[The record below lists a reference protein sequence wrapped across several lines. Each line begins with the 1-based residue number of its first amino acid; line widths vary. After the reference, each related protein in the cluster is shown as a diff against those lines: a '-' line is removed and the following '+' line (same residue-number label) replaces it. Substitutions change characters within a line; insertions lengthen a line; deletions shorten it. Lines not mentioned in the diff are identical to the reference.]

1 MRTKIYH
8 KLNNFFNPS
17 ILEVINE
24 SEQHSGHLQ
33 SPKTGS
39 SHFFVKI
46 SSTQLDNLSRLEGQ
60 RLIFKIL
67 KQEMSKEI
75 HALRI
80 KIIYN
85 NYPP

>member
-1 MRTKIYH
+1 MRSRIYQ
-8 KLNNFFNPS
+8 KLNNFLNPS
-17 ILEVINE
+17 VLEVVNE
-24 SEQHSGHLQ
+24 SDQHSGHSQ
-33 SPKTGS
+33 SPKTGN

-46 SSTQLDNLSRLEGQ
+46 SSTQLDKLSRLEGQ

-67 KQEMSKEI
+67 QQEMSKEI

-85 NYPP
+85 N

>member
-1 MRTKIYH
+1 MRSKIYH

-17 ILEVINE
+17 ILQVINE
-24 SEQHSGHLQ
+24 SDKHSGHSQ
-33 SPKTGS
+33 SPKSGN

-46 SSTQLDNLSRLEGQ
+46 SATQLDNLSRLDGQ

-67 KQEMSKEI
+67 KQEMSRDI

-85 NYPP
+85 N

>member
-1 MRTKIYH
+1 MRSRIYQ
-8 KLNNFFNPS
+8 KLNNFLNPS
-17 ILEVINE
+17 FLEVVNE
-24 SEQHSGHLQ
+24 SDQHSKHLQ
-33 SPKTGS
+33 SPKTGN

-46 SSTQLDNLSRLEGQ
+46 SSTQLDKLSRLEGQ

-67 KQEMSKEI
+67 QQEMSKEI

-85 NYPP
+85 N

>member
-1 MRTKIYH
+1 MRSRIYQ
-8 KLNNFFNPS
+8 KLNNFLNPS
-17 ILEVINE
+17 VLEVVNE
-24 SEQHSGHLQ
+24 SDQLSGHLQ
-33 SPKTGS
+33 SPKTGN

-46 SSTQLDNLSRLEGQ
+46 SSTQLDKLSRIEGQ

-67 KQEMSKEI
+67 QQEMSKEI

-85 NYPP
+85 N

>member
-1 MRTKIYH
+1 MRSRIYQ
-8 KLNNFFNPS
+8 KLNNFLNPS
-17 ILEVINE
+17 VLEVVNE
-24 SEQHSGHLQ
+24 SDQHSGHLQ
-33 SPKTGS
+33 SPKTGN

-46 SSTQLDNLSRLEGQ
+46 SSTQLDKLSRIEGQ

-67 KQEMSKEI
+67 QQEMSKEI

-85 NYPP
+85 N

>member
-1 MRTKIYH
+1 MRSRIYQ

-17 ILEVINE
+17 VLEVVNE
-24 SEQHSGHLQ
+24 SDQHSGHLQ
-33 SPKTGS
+33 SPKTGN

-46 SSTQLDNLSRLEGQ
+46 SATQLDKLSRLEGQ

-67 KQEMSKEI
+67 QQEMSKEI

-85 NYPP
+85 N

>member
-1 MRTKIYH
+1 MRSRIYQ
-8 KLNNFFNPS
+8 KLNNFLNPS
-17 ILEVINE
+17 FLEVINE
-24 SEQHSGHLQ
+24 SDQHSEHLQ
-33 SPKTGS
+33 SPKTGN

-46 SSTQLDNLSRLEGQ
+46 SSTQLDKLSRLEGQ

-67 KQEMSKEI
+67 QQEMSKEI

-85 NYPP
+85 N

>member
-1 MRTKIYH
+1 MRSKIYQ
-8 KLNNFFNPS
+8 KLNNFLNPS
-17 ILEVINE
+17 VLEVVNE
-24 SEQHSGHLQ
+24 SDQHSGHSQ
-33 SPKTGS
+33 SPKTGN

-46 SSTQLDNLSRLEGQ
+46 SSTQLDKLSRLEGQ

-67 KQEMSKEI
+67 QQEMSKEI

-85 NYPP
+85 N